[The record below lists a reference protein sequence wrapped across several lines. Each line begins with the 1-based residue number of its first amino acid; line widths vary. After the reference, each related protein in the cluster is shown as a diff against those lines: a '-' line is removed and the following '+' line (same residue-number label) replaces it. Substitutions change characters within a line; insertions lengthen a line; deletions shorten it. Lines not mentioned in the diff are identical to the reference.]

1 MGTTETQQD
10 MEVLLALK
18 EEEVASLRQQ
28 MAQLTADLKR
38 NLDVS
43 GTSTSSSHS
52 SSSNR
57 STAIASSSR

>member
-1 MGTTETQQD
+1 MGTMETQQD

-43 GTSTSSSHS
+43 GISSSSHGS

-57 STAIASSSR
+57 STAIASSS